1 MGILGS
7 ILVPMAIAFIGS
19 YLVAPKFIRLL
30 ELEGIVGT
38 DVQKKEKPKVAEMG
52 APIVLFGFLGGIF
65 AYIGAQTFLIK
76 GMGANELVTLL
87 AVISTLMIIT
97 FIGVIDE
104 LTCLIK
110 EREGHG
116 LFEKF
121 KRKGLSQW
129 MQVIL
134 PLPAAIPLMAISA
147 GVSTISIPLVGTFD
161 IGILYPLILVPLAIV
176 GTSNATNML
185 AGFNGL
191 QAGLGIVMM
200 LFLGSYAYLNGSI
213 VAAVL
218 AFVFM
223 AALFAFL
230 RYNWYPAKV
239 FPGGLDYLVG
249 TMIGCIAVVGNME
262 KFAVICFAPWFLE
275 LLLKAR
281 SRFRAENFGMIQS
294 DGTLKAPDSKINS
307 VTHIVMRLGRFKE
320 WQVSLIVT
328 AGVAFWCS
336 FVSLMFWLQALRII
350 L

>member
-1 MGILGS
+1 MGFLSS
-7 ILVPMAIAFIGS
+7 IIIPMIIAFAGS
-19 YLVAPKFIRLL
+19 YLIAPKFIRLL

-38 DVQKKEKPKVAEMG
+38 DIHKKEKLKVAEMG

-76 GMGANELVTLL
+76 SMTANELVTIL
-87 AVISTLMIIT
+87 AVVSTIMIIT
-97 FIGVIDE
+97 FIGIVDE

-129 MQVIL
+129 MQFIL

-147 GVSTISIPLVGTFD
+147 GISTIAIPFVGTVN
-161 IGILYPLILVPLAIV
+161 IGILYPLILVPIAII

-185 AGFNGL
+185 AGLNGL

-213 VAAVL
+213 VAAIL

-230 RYNWYPAKV
+230 RFNWYPAKI

-262 KFAVICFAPWFLE
+262 KFAIICFAPWFLE
-275 LLLKAR
+275 LFLKIP
-281 SRFRAENFGMIQS
+281 SKFKAESFGVLQP
-294 DGTLKAPDSKINS
+294 DGTLKAPAKMPQSL
-307 VTHIVMRLGRFKE
+307 THVIMKLGRFKE
-320 WQVSLIVT
+320 WQVSLLLILM
-328 AGVAFWCS
+328 VAAWCS
-336 FVSLMFWLQALRII
+336 LVSLIFWMYSQGLVA
-350 L
+350 

>member
-1 MGILGS
+1 MGMLAS

-19 YLVAPKFIRLL
+19 YWIAPKFIRLL

-65 AYIGAQTFLIK
+65 AYIGAQTFLIR
-76 GMGANELVTLL
+76 GMMANELVTIL

-104 LTCLIK
+104 LTCLVK
-110 EREGHG
+110 EREGQG

-147 GVSTISIPLVGTFD
+147 GVSTLSIPLIGTFD
-161 IGILYPLILVPLAIV
+161 IGILYPLIVVPLAIV

-200 LFLGSYAYLNGSI
+200 LFLGSYAYFNGS
-213 VAAVL
+213 VAAAVL

-223 AALFAFL
+223 AALFAFI
-230 RYNWYPAKV
+230 RYNWYPAKI
-239 FPGGLDYLVG
+239 FPGGLDYIVG
-249 TMIGCIAVVGNME
+249 TMIGVLAVIGNME

-281 SRFRAENFGMIQS
+281 SRFKAENFGIIQN
-294 DGTLKAPDSKINS
+294 DGTLKAPDSKIGS
-307 VTHIVMRLGRFKE
+307 VTHIVMRLGRFTE
-320 WQVSLIVT
+320 WQVSLIIIIGIT
-328 AGVAFWCS
+328 LWCAFI
-336 FVSLMFWLQALRII
+336 SLLFWLQSQGLI